1 MLKQINKYTLMHK
14 NITVADLELDSATGV
29 ILTVKKIYA
38 SEHLPV
44 GTMRKETIDRK
55 MLNVWWHNRTIPASR
70 FKIQAVL
77 EQLKLTNSTLLAERC
92 FGLSLSDQYW
102 LKPANSSV
110 KWSEINFFDNS
121 FSTDIGNL
129 LFEQPPDNKEI
140 DFISPDS
147 TSDGW
152 LKKRWVIVNGQRCLI
167 KGGSGAIQQ
176 EPYNEV
182 LASRIMERLNIA
194 HVPYNLLMQDNY
206 PYCICEDFIDDK
218 TELISAGYIMNTE
231 KQPNHISTYNHFIN
245 CCEKLDIANIQTFL
259 NQMLTFD
266 FLIVNED
273 RHFHN
278 FGLIRNAETLEYIG
292 IAPIYDS
299 GTSLWYNK
307 PTGLINPKSKAES
320 KPFKDTHSEQ
330 IKLVKDFSWFDF
342 AKLNGIDEELRII
355 FKDSIFIDERRCEAL
370 CIAMKERINMLQQI
384 ANK

>member
-1 MLKQINKYTLMHK
+1 MLKQVNKYTLMHK
-14 NITVADLELDSATGV
+14 NITVADLELDRATGV
-29 ILTVKKIYA
+29 ILAVKKIYTP
-38 SEHLPV
+38 EHLPV
-44 GTMRKETIDRK
+44 GTTQKETVDRRR
-55 MLNVWWHNRTIPASR
+55 LNIWWHNRTIPASR
-70 FKIQAVL
+70 FKIQSVL

-129 LFEQPPDNKEI
+129 LFEQSPNNKEI

-182 LASRIMERLNIA
+182 LSSRIMERLNIA

-206 PYCICEDFIDDK
+206 PYCICEDFIDSE

-245 CCEKLDIANIQTFL
+245 CCEKLGIANIQTFL

-292 IAPIYDS
+292 IAPIYDN

-307 PTGLINPKSKAES
+307 PTGLINPRSKTES

-342 AKLNGIDEELRII
+342 AKLNDIDEELRSI

-370 CIAMKERINMLQQI
+370 CIALKERINMLQQI